1 MQIHILRH
9 GIAEDAKPGSPDADR
24 ALTPEGRKKLRE
36 VLKLAR
42 GANVR
47 PSLILTSPYR
57 RAVETAEIARSVL
70 DGKAEIVDSAALQP
84 SADPR
89 DVWEEIRIHKDE
101 NEVLLVSHEPLTSR
115 LTGFLLNAPNLNVD
129 FKKGALLR
137 LDVDEFGAVPRGVL
151 KWMVTAKLV

>member
-57 RAVETAEIARSVL
+57 RAVETAEIARAVL

>member
-24 ALTPEGRKKLRE
+24 ALTPEGRKKLRD

-57 RAVETAEIARSVL
+57 RAVETAEIASAVL
-70 DGKAEIVDSAALQP
+70 DGKAEIVGSAALQP
-84 SADPR
+84 SGDPR
-89 DVWEEIRIHKDE
+89 DVWEEIRVHKDE
-101 NEVLLVSHEPLTSR
+101 SELLLVSHEPLTSR

-151 KWMVTAKLV
+151 KWMLTAKLA